1 MRISR
6 DRGLAAYA
14 YTMLDLGVAA
24 AMTRSRDRWAR
35 RLAAATLSKGGGA
48 PAGALGNKAASAVL
62 TNKSGSIILTRK
74 AA

>member
-35 RLAAATLSKGGGA
+35 RLAAATLSTGGG
-48 PAGALGNKAASAVL
+48 GNVLRSAINGAVL
-62 TNKSGSIILTRK
+62 YSAINGQPLTSARSN
-74 AA
+74 

>member
-35 RLAAATLSKGGGA
+35 RLAAATLSTGGGA
-48 PAGALGNKAASAVL
+48 WILANRFWRDTGRWVDTAAW
-62 TNKSGSIILTRK
+62 RD
-74 AA
+74 